1 MTQEN
6 RTSQVFEK
14 KWLEHYM
21 YREIH
26 EIFFVSFPS
35 KLYEWIANLADSQGR
50 CRLDKPIVWT
60 LELVRRLEA
69 SEDKI
74 VRVVDNCLDQII
86 RGLLLIFR

>member
-1 MTQEN
+1 
-6 RTSQVFEK
+6 
-14 KWLEHYM
+14 M